1 MNIIW
6 TVLNISLLVGTI
18 VLLIA
23 CQRLRIKTGKNMRGC
38 ETFLRETQ
46 EEVNQ
51 FWKDLDLAKGRG
63 LPQSDPAPTEDLK

>member
-23 CQRLRIKTGKNMRGC
+23 CQRLRIKTGKNMREC

-51 FWKDLDLAKGRG
+51 FWKDLAKGRR